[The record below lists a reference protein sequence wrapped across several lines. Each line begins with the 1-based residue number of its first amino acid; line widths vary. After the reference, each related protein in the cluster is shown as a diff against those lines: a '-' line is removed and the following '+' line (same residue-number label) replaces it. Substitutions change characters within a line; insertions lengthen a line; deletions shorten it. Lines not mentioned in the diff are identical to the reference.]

1 MHCIL
6 FFSRIVS
13 CLCLIA
19 VPVLAFAK
27 QTCNTSTMALSV
39 PDSAF
44 SDNGDGTVT
53 DQRSRMTWMQ
63 CMVGQVWK
71 GGQCTGQPQR
81 LTWQAAQEF
90 AAVVNKQGD
99 YFFNDWRVPS
109 LRDLAMITE
118 RQCQNPRTNL
128 ALFPGTPADFFWTSS
143 AVRSA
148 FEGDRFYA
156 LDFGSQGVQL
166 RQQHE
171 THFVRLMR
179 YSD

>member
-1 MHCIL
+1 M
-6 FFSRIVS
+6 RINFLAAQLVWLLS
-13 CLCLIA
+13 WLAAPLLA
-19 VPVLAFAK
+19 VA
-27 QTCNTSTMALSV
+27 QQDCNTSAMPLSL
-39 PDSAF
+39 PASAF
-44 SDNGDGTVT
+44 KDNGDGTVT
-53 DQRSRMTWMQ
+53 DQRSKLTWMR
-63 CMVGQVWK
+63 CMVGQEWQH
-71 GGQCTGQPQR
+71 GQCTGSGR
-81 LTWQAAQEF
+81 KLTWEAAQSI
-90 AAVVNKQGD
+90 AVMVNQKGD
-99 YFFNDWRVPS
+99 FFYNDWRVPS

-128 ALFPGTPADFFWTSS
+128 AVFPGTPADFFWTSS

-166 RQQHE
+166 RQPHE